1 MLQQNGKYLYA
12 SCGKRD
18 GSIDSKILDLELLIK
33 TALSMKRIPVIR
45 QDRISAVHNKSVKN
59 VPIDWKQYIDLSKT
73 RILKVESGKIEELP
87 DTLQYIYEQD
97 FNLDSYSKNQVRHVG
112 TDQLYD
118 EENEQYPVIF
128 LSKNTNIKR
137 FRKIIPKSYINLN
150 YTNKMNVDY
159 TPSFLVILSMAQE
172 VNDLT
177 DIVLNYFGTTRMD
190 SKLISEML
198 YSSIKLNS
206 LYCPDWAKKKLGYYA
221 CLSLQHKRNRN
232 ITSRLIAEYTEVEKA
247 IYQIH
252 IRKNRNLP
260 FYVNSSM
267 ISTHHLDFLK
277 SMHAVYR
284 YTDFKELKE
293 RFGEDE
299 IKDHNLFYLVETNI
313 MGYALVKIFPG
324 KMNRFVFEGSWEN
337 TSHGLRKSL
346 IQGINHKLKAYMN
359 RFTKSH
365 SET

>member
-1 MLQQNGKYLYA
+1 MLQQNGKYFYA
-12 SCGKRD
+12 SGSNET

-45 QDRISAVHNKSVKN
+45 QDRVSN

-73 RILKVESGKIEELP
+73 RIFKVESGKIRELP

-97 FNLDSYSKNQVRHVG
+97 FSLDSYSKNQVRYIG

-128 LSKNTNIKR
+128 LSKNTNIKG

-206 LYCPDWAKKKLGYYA
+206 IYYHSKWSEKLDCYA
-221 CLSLQHKRNRN
+221 CLCLQHKRNRN
-232 ITSRLIAEYTEVEKA
+232 LASKLVDKYAAEKKVKQVIGQTRSKV
-247 IYQIH
+247 H
-252 IRKNRNLP
+252 KNIP

-267 ISTHHLDFLK
+267 MSTHHLDFLK
-277 SMHAVYR
+277 SMHTVYR

-293 RFGEDE
+293 RFSEDE
-299 IKDHNLFYLVETNI
+299 IKDHNLLYLVETNI
-313 MGYALVKIFPG
+313 MEYALVKIFPG
-324 KMNRFVFEGSWEN
+324 KMNRFVFEGTWKN
-337 TSHGLRKSL
+337 RPAFLRKSL
-346 IQGINHKLKAYMN
+346 IQGVEHKLKKYMN
-359 RFTKSH
+359 LKPKS
-365 SET
+365 

>member
-1 MLQQNGKYLYA
+1 MLQQNGKYFYA
-12 SCGKRD
+12 SSGSET

-45 QDRISAVHNKSVKN
+45 QDRVSN

-73 RILKVESGKIEELP
+73 RVFKVESGKIRELP

-97 FNLDSYSKNQVRHVG
+97 FSLDSYSKNQVRYIG

-137 FRKIIPKSYINLN
+137 LLKRIPMSYINLN

-198 YSSIKLNS
+198 YSSIKSNS
-206 LYCPDWAKKKLGYYA
+206 TYCHTNWNKNLGYYG

-232 ITSRLIAEYTEVEKA
+232 ITSRLIDEYTEVKNA
-247 IYQIH
+247 IYQIA
-252 IRKNRNLP
+252 IRNNRNIP

-313 MGYALVKIFPG
+313 MGHALVKIFPG
-324 KMNRFVFEGSWEN
+324 KMNRFVFEGTWKNKSAF
-337 TSHGLRKSL
+337 LRKSL
-346 IQGINHKLKAYMN
+346 IQGIEHKLKKYMN
-359 RFTKSH
+359 LKPKS
-365 SET
+365 